1 MKLIDKKLLIEELCN
16 YYKVDDA
23 PQNRNMDLVIDLV
36 LRMPEVDTVD
46 VCLATLSG
54 MMGAIKAM
62 ARGDLDG

>member
-1 MKLIDKKLLIEELCN
+1 MKLIDKNLLIDELVN
-16 YYKVDDA
+16 PPREMNIDE
-23 PQNRNMDLVIDLV
+23 VINIV
-36 LRMPEVDTVD
+36 MRMPEVDTVD

>member
-16 YYKVDDA
+16 HYKVDDA
-23 PQNRNMDLVIDLV
+23 PQNRNMDMVIDLV

-54 MMGAIKAM
+54 MMGAIKAL
-62 ARGDLDG
+62 ARGDLDA

>member
-1 MKLIDKKLLIEELCN
+1 MPERVARHTSTVSTSGKRE
-16 YYKVDDA
+16 
-23 PQNRNMDLVIDLV
+23 MM

-62 ARGDLDG
+62 ARGDLDA

>member
-1 MKLIDKKLLIEELCN
+1 MKLIDKKLLIEELRN
-16 YYKVDDA
+16 HYKVDDA
-23 PQNRNMDLVIDLV
+23 PQNRNMDMVIDLV

-54 MMGAIKAM
+54 MMGAIKAL

>member
-16 YYKVDDA
+16 RYEVDNA
-23 PQNRNMDLVIDLV
+23 PQNRNMDMVIDLV
-36 LRMPEVDTVD
+36 MRMPEVDTVD

>member
-16 YYKVDDA
+16 SYEVDNA
-23 PQNRNMDLVIDLV
+23 PQNRNMDKVIDIV

-54 MMGAIKAM
+54 MMGAIKAL

>member
-1 MKLIDKKLLIEELCN
+1 MKLIDKKLLIEELRN
-16 YYKVDDA
+16 HYKVDDA
-23 PQNRNMDLVIDLV
+23 PQNRNMDMVIDLV

-62 ARGDLDG
+62 ARGDLDA